1 MMSHIHTPIDLAAAS
16 KVRGRVRHALRLLS
30 DALDGTDDATIRRR
44 LFEAEEAAI
53 LAETR
58 IAELENRLEALRRL
72 SRANPIGAA
81 FGARSFCG
89 EMRS

>member
-1 MMSHIHTPIDLAAAS
+1 MMSHIHPLIDRALEAKA
-16 KVRGRVRHALRLLS
+16 RGRVRHALRMLS
-30 DALDGTDDATIRRR
+30 DALDGNEDATIRRR

-72 SRANPIGAA
+72 SRAIPIGAA
-81 FGARSFCG
+81 FGTRAYCG
-89 EMRS
+89 EVRG

>member
-1 MMSHIHTPIDLAAAS
+1 MSHMYSPIDRTAAS
-16 KVRGRVRHALRLLS
+16 KVRGRIRHALRMLS
-30 DALDGTDDATIRRR
+30 DALDVGEDATIQQR

-53 LAETR
+53 VAETW

-81 FGARSFCG
+81 FGTRSFCG